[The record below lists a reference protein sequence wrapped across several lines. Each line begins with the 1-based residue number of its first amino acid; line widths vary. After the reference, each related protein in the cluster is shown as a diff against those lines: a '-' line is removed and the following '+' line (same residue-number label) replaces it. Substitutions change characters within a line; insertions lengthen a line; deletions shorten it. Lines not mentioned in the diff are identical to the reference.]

1 MNIFVLIYHLLVIGV
16 LSFVLLNFLLNQLAV
31 PRLYPRKIKPSDAPL
46 VSILIPARNEEAVIE
61 RCLHSL
67 QSQDYPNYE
76 IILLDD
82 QSSDRTAEI
91 ARAAGFGEDDARF
104 RLLSGTPLPE
114 GWIGKPWA
122 CHQLAQAARGEY
134 LLFTDA
140 DTAHAPFA
148 LSAAMGEAVDRK
160 ADLLTLWPE
169 QETKTWS
176 EKWVIPII
184 YVAAA
189 GAIPHW
195 LLRLGQIEPRVR
207 NFLSA
212 KQWRGMGAANGQ
224 YVLFS
229 RKGYDQIGGHTAV
242 KNHMV
247 EDVSFGRIVAG
258 KTREGMVLV
267 NCDGTGVVKTRMYQN
282 FPQLWEGFTKN
293 AWPIFD
299 GNFVAFCIGLTG
311 QFLVFVGPF
320 LLIWLANFSWLT
332 ILFQIFLIYLL
343 RVIFSL
349 RYRTSWQGTIL
360 HPLGYILATAI
371 AINSYVQSRRK
382 GLVWK
387 GRTYQVG

>member
-1 MNIFVLIYHLLVIGV
+1 MNLFVLIYHLLVIGV
-16 LSFVLLNFLLNQLAV
+16 LLFVLLNFLLNQLAV
-31 PRLYPRKIKPSDAPL
+31 PRLLPRKISPETAPL
-46 VSILIPARNEEAVIE
+46 VSILVPARNEEAVIE

-67 QSQDYPNYE
+67 QAQDYPNYE

-91 ARAAGFGEDDARF
+91 ARSAGFSSDSEQC
-104 RLLSGTPLPE
+104 RLIAGQPLPE
-114 GWIGKPWA
+114 DWIGKPWA
-122 CHQLAQAARGEY
+122 CHQLYQAARGEW

-148 LSAAMGEAVDRK
+148 LSAAVGEAMDRR

-195 LLRLGQIEPRVR
+195 LLRLGQIYPQVR
-207 NFLSA
+207 TFLSA

-229 RKGYDQIGGHTAV
+229 RKGYKTIGGHTAV
-242 KNHMV
+242 KNHLV
-247 EDVSFGRIVAG
+247 EDVSLGRTVAG
-258 KTREGMVLV
+258 KTREGMILV

-299 GNFVAFCIGLTG
+299 GNFVFFCIGLTG

-320 LLIWLANFSWLT
+320 ILLWFANFSWLM
-332 ILFQIFLIYLL
+332 ILFQILLIYFL
-343 RVIFSL
+343 RILFSW
-349 RYRTSWQGTIL
+349 RYQTSWLGTVC

-382 GLVWK
+382 GLTWK